1 MADIHPAAQ
10 DTKLRVPT
18 DVTKFS
24 GDGTTSAD
32 DFINELENW
41 YYILSTP
48 SHIRPR
54 MSALFLSGAAK
65 EWYNSDFMALPAG
78 EQTWESF
85 QQKLRAR
92 FARAD
97 ESVIARRAQLTFRIT
112 RSSPPN
118 FLQSVS
124 DFNAAFTRNQVRIK
138 NQGREDALMAYTECI
153 RLSIPQYPEVA
164 QLQQALDNTLLTI
177 PAEQRTL
184 PRAQEI
190 VATRAPNVVDTPVP
204 LSFHAITTQPT
215 YPTYVPRPHGVKRP
229 RAPDGRMS
237 YAEARR
243 RQICTYCRDPNSDH
257 KQVRAYNNATGRMD
271 GAIICPQLIADI
283 RAGKVAERRP
293 YNAPRVQHLNSSGSR
308 TDVTIPAA
316 H

>member
-1 MADIHPAAQ
+1 MITRHSYCPQHVHSAYLHSNATITWFRGGVLYSVLFHTRTHLTAPTPVTMADIHPAAQ

-97 ESVIARRAQLTFRIT
+97 ESVMLAPLLPMSVGHYTLGARLICGAHHGA
-112 RSSPPN
+112 
-118 FLQSVS
+118 SVIYICIYIVERH
-124 DFNAAFTRNQVRIK
+124 ACEQYHKHFTI
-138 NQGREDALMAYTECI
+138 Y
-153 RLSIPQYPEVA
+153 QYI
-164 QLQQALDNTLLTI
+164 L
-177 PAEQRTL
+177 
-184 PRAQEI
+184 
-190 VATRAPNVVDTPVP
+190 
-204 LSFHAITTQPT
+204 
-215 YPTYVPRPHGVKRP
+215 
-229 RAPDGRMS
+229 
-237 YAEARR
+237 
-243 RQICTYCRDPNSDH
+243 
-257 KQVRAYNNATGRMD
+257 
-271 GAIICPQLIADI
+271 
-283 RAGKVAERRP
+283 
-293 YNAPRVQHLNSSGSR
+293 
-308 TDVTIPAA
+308 
-316 H
+316 